1 MRKID
6 SRVVTDAVKDMCI
19 EAAIFLGDDVKNRIK
34 KNIETEK
41 SETGKNILSILLE
54 NADKAEQKNIPIC
67 QDTGM
72 AVFFVKV
79 GQDVIVEGET
89 LTEAINRGVSEGYTE
104 GYLRK
109 SVVSPIDRV
118 NTKDNTPSVIHYDF
132 VKGDKIEIEFAAK
145 GFGSENMSALKMLK
159 PSDGVEGIKKFVVET
174 VSQAGPNPCPPTV
187 IGVGIG
193 GTMDKCCEIAKK
205 ALFRELGQHN
215 EDESIAKLEKEILE
229 EINNLGI
236 GPQGFGGTTTSLGVN
251 IETYP
256 THIAGLPV
264 AVNVNCHASRHK
276 KAII

>member
-1 MRKID
+1 M
-6 SRVVTDAVKDMCI
+6 RVVNSKIIADEVKKMCI
-19 EAAIFLGDDVKNRIK
+19 EANIVLGNDVKDKIK
-34 KNIETEK
+34 ESIDNEK
-41 SETGKNILSILLE
+41 SETGKSILKILLE
-54 NADKAEQKNIPIC
+54 NAKKAENNNIPIC

-109 SVVSPIDRV
+109 SVVSPINRQ
-118 NTKDNTPSVIHYDF
+118 NTGDNTPAIIHYEF

-159 PSDGVEGIKKFVVET
+159 PSDGIEGIKKFIIDT
-174 VSQAGPNPCPPTV
+174 VSEAGPNPCPPTI
-187 IGVGIG
+187 IGIGIG
-193 GTMDKCCEIAKK
+193 GTMEKCCEMAKK
-205 ALFRELGQHN
+205 ALFRDLGKHN
-215 EDESIAKLEKEILE
+215 LDDDIAKLEKDILK
-229 EINNLGI
+229 EINDLGI
-236 GPQGFGGTTTSLGVN
+236 GPQGFGGSTTSLGVN

-264 AVNVNCHASRHK
+264 AVNINCHASRHRK
-276 KAII
+276 VII

>member
-1 MRKID
+1 M
-6 SRVVTDAVKDMCI
+6 RVVNSKIITDEVKKMCI
-19 EAAIFLGDDVKNRIK
+19 EANIVLGNDVKDKIK
-34 KNIETEK
+34 ESIDNEK
-41 SETGKNILSILLE
+41 SETGKSILKILLE
-54 NADKAEQKNIPIC
+54 NAKKAENNNIPIC

-109 SVVSPIDRV
+109 SVVSPINRQ
-118 NTKDNTPSVIHYDF
+118 NTGDNTPAIIHYEF

-159 PSDGVEGIKKFVVET
+159 PSDGIEGIKKFIIDT
-174 VSQAGPNPCPPTV
+174 VSEAGPNPCPPTI
-187 IGVGIG
+187 IGIGIG
-193 GTMDKCCEIAKK
+193 GTMEKCCEMAKK
-205 ALFRELGQHN
+205 ALFRDLGKHN
-215 EDESIAKLEKEILE
+215 LDDDIAKLEKDILK
-229 EINNLGI
+229 EINDLGI
-236 GPQGFGGTTTSLGVN
+236 GPQGFGGSTTSLGVN

-264 AVNVNCHASRHK
+264 AVNINCHASRHRK
-276 KAII
+276 VII

>member
-1 MRKID
+1 M
-6 SRVVTDAVKDMCI
+6 RVVNSKIITDEVKKMCI
-19 EAAIFLGDDVKNRIK
+19 EANIVLGNDVKDKIK
-34 KNIETEK
+34 ESIDNEK
-41 SETGKNILSILLE
+41 SETGKSILKILLE
-54 NADKAEQKNIPIC
+54 NAKKAENNNIPIC

-109 SVVSPIDRV
+109 SVVSPINRQ
-118 NTKDNTPSVIHYDF
+118 NTGDNTPAIIHYEF

-159 PSDGVEGIKKFVVET
+159 PSDGIEGIKKFVIDT
-174 VSQAGPNPCPPTV
+174 VSEAGPNPCPPTI
-187 IGVGIG
+187 IGIGIG
-193 GTMDKCCEIAKK
+193 GTMEKCCEMAKK
-205 ALFRELGQHN
+205 ALFRDLGKHN
-215 EDESIAKLEKEILE
+215 LDDDIAKLEKDILK
-229 EINNLGI
+229 EINDLGI
-236 GPQGFGGTTTSLGVN
+236 GPQGFGGSTTSLGVN

-264 AVNVNCHASRHK
+264 AVNINCHASRHRK
-276 KAII
+276 VII

>member
-1 MRKID
+1 MRVIN
-6 SRVVTDAVKDMCI
+6 SRVITDEVKRLCM
-19 EAAIFLGDDVKNRIK
+19 EAAVYLGEDVKSCIRER
-34 KNIETEK
+34 IETEE

-54 NADKAEQKNIPIC
+54 NAKKAEETKTPIC

-79 GQDVIVEGET
+79 GQDVVVEGET
-89 LTEAINRGVSEGYTE
+89 ITEAINRGVSEGYTE

-109 SVVSPIDRV
+109 SVVSPIDRI
-118 NTKDNTPSVIHYDF
+118 NTQDNTPAVIHYDF

-174 VSQAGPNPCPPTV
+174 VSNAGPNPCPPTV

-193 GTMDKCCEIAKK
+193 GTMDKCCQIAKK
-205 ALFRELGQHN
+205 ALFRELGKHSD
-215 EDESIAKLEKEILE
+215 DEFTANLEKEILE
-229 EINNLGI
+229 EINKLGI
-236 GPQGFGGTTTSLGVN
+236 GPQGFGGSTTSFAVH

-276 KAII
+276 STVI

>member
-6 SRVVTDAVKDMCI
+6 SRIITDVVKDMCI
-19 EAAIFLGDDVKNRIK
+19 EAAIFLGDDVKNRIE
-34 KNIETEK
+34 KNIKTEK
-41 SETGKNILSILLE
+41 SETGKNILKILLE
-54 NADKAEQKNIPIC
+54 NAEKAENKNTPIC

-109 SVVSPIDRV
+109 SVVSPIERV
-118 NTKDNTPSVIHYDF
+118 NTKDNTPAVIHYDF
-132 VKGDKIEIEFAAK
+132 IKGDKIEIEFAAK

-159 PSDGVEGIKKFVVET
+159 PSDGLEGIKKFVIDT
-174 VSQAGPNPCPPTV
+174 VSTAGPNPCPPTV

-205 ALFRELGQHN
+205 ALFRELGKHN
-215 EDESIAKLEKEILE
+215 EDENIAKLEKELLE
-229 EINNLGI
+229 EINKY
-236 GPQGFGGTTTSLGVN
+236 T
-251 IETYP
+251 
-256 THIAGLPV
+256 
-264 AVNVNCHASRHK
+264 K
-276 KAII
+276 